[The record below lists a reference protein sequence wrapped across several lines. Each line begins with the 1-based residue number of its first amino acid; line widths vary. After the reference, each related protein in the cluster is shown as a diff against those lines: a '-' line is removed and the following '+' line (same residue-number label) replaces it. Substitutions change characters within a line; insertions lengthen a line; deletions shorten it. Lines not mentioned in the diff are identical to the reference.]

1 MIGIDAIGA
10 AQTGISAALT
20 QVNAAAHNV
29 VNVQS
34 VAPMDEAAFQ
44 GERPLFS
51 ENPSGGVSV
60 AAIIPAGTEEGI
72 PVTQPDNPMADADG
86 YVRLPDLDI
95 AGEMVNLIAAEHAVA
110 ANVTTI
116 SRAVDSYRELL
127 AMTNSDRSRAAAVS
141 EL

>member
-20 QVNAAAHNV
+20 QLDATAHNV

-34 VAPMDEAAFQ
+34 TRPMDETAFQ
-44 GERPLFS
+44 GERPLFA
-51 ENPSGGVSV
+51 EHPAGGVSMVDVV
-60 AAIIPAGTEEGI
+60 AAGTEEGI
-72 PVTQPDNPMADADG
+72 PVHQPEHPQADASG
-86 YVRLPDLDI
+86 LVRLPDIDI

-110 ANVTTI
+110 ANVATI

-127 AMTNSDRSRAAAVS
+127 AMTNSDRSRAAS
-141 EL
+141 EVTL